1 MRKNLQVI
9 TLLRNFATGLLA
21 PVLTLAALQHGAD
34 LRTVSLLIGAY
45 SLTVITAEFPS
56 GVFADLRG
64 RKLSFLLSALFSIAA
79 YGAVMFADSL
89 ALLLPA
95 MVCMGL
101 GRAFAS
107 GSLDALAIDEAA
119 DDAALVKVTSRL
131 AMLQSA
137 GLAAGALAGG
147 WLGGIGQR
155 YSANLAAAML
165 TTALYLLLTL
175 ATVKEAPRARATAS
189 PEKRLRTHLKSSFAF
204 LGRRG
209 MVRMLMVLSLLSGF
223 GMLSVETYW
232 QPGLERF
239 APSSWLFGVLSCAGF
254 AGTMLGC
261 RATERLLTKK
271 PALGT
276 ALLLSQKALYGL
288 CFAGFAAAA
297 GTGAF
302 SAVYLLS
309 YLALGGAGV
318 AEDTLLNR
326 EAPAA
331 QRASILSLFSF
342 VLQIGG
348 LVASLCGYWIV
359 AYADFR
365 DLWLFSGGMI
375 TLCAVI
381 FAILNAA
388 HARRAAADEQA

>member
-1 MRKNLQVI
+1 
-9 TLLRNFATGLLA
+9 LLA
-21 PVLTLAALQHGAD
+21 PVLTLAALRHGAD
-34 LRTVSLLIGAY
+34 LRTVSLMIGAY
-45 SLTVITAEFPS
+45 SLTVIAAEFPS

-64 RKLSFLLSALFSIAA
+64 RKRSFVVSALFSIAA
-79 YGAVMFADSL
+79 YGAVMLADSL
-89 ALLLPA
+89 TLLLPA

-155 YSANLAAAML
+155 STANLATAML
-165 TTALYLLLTL
+165 TTLLYLLLTL
-175 ATVKEAPRARATAS
+175 LTVKEAPPARAAAAAV
-189 PEKRLRTHLKSSFAF
+189 PEKRLRTHLKSSLSF
-204 LGRRG
+204 LRRRG
-209 MVRMLMVLSLLSGF
+209 TVRMLMVLSLLSGF

-232 QPGLERF
+232 QPGLESF
-239 APSSWLFGVLSCAGF
+239 APPAWLFGVLSCAGF

-271 PALGT
+271 PAFGA
-276 ALLLSQKALYGL
+276 ALRLAQKAVSGL
-288 CFAGFAAAA
+288 CFAGFAAATGA
-297 GTGAF
+297 GAF

-309 YLALGGAGV
+309 YVALGGAGV

-348 LVASLCGYWIV
+348 LIASLCGYWIV
-359 AYADFR
+359 LYADYR
-365 DLWLFSGGMI
+365 VLWLLAGAVI
-375 TLCAVI
+375 TLCAAG
-381 FAILNAA
+381 FAGLNAA
-388 HARRAAADEQA
+388 SARRAAANQTA